1 MSHGPDRHSGL
12 TVNNAHDIAAE
23 VFGTAD
29 KLASAGFGQTVAEI
43 ISDRYLNQAI
53 GAC

>member
-1 MSHGPDRHSGL
+1 MTHGLDRHSGL

-23 VFGTAD
+23 VFGAAD
-29 KLASAGFGQTVAEI
+29 ELASVGFGQTVVEI